1 LYFRPA
7 LQQLNLNITEKPV
20 LTVAALARQIQQTV
34 ESTFGRVRVRGE
46 ISGYKLHTSGHG
58 YFTLKDDQAVIDAV
72 CWRGTRL
79 DVRLEEGLEII
90 ASGRVTTYPGRSKYQ
105 LIIEKAEVAGQGALL
120 KLLMERKAKLEGEG
134 LFARKR
140 PIPPFP
146 RRIGV
151 VTSPTGAVIQDILH
165 RISERFPTHVMV
177 WPVAV
182 QGDTAAAQIAQAIA
196 GFNTLDIKPDVII
209 VARGGGSLEDL
220 WAFNEEAVVR
230 AAAGSAIP
238 LISAVGHETDVTLID
253 FAADLRAPTPTA
265 AAELATPVLRQL
277 VIAVEEHERKL
288 KNQARRILENLHLH
302 VKALGGRI
310 PEPKNILD
318 HAAMRTDDWV
328 ERLRNSF
335 AFWFAAMQQKTL
347 NLSTH
352 IKAPHNLIDQS
363 SRAFEQ
369 LRSRF
374 SQSASTYYDKTRMQ
388 FDNVVNRLEQSS
400 YPKVLQRG
408 FCMITDGAKPL
419 TSVYHIHATQP
430 MDLHFHDGNAQG
442 HFTLNTLQGTQ
453 KT

>member
-1 LYFRPA
+1 M
-7 LQQLNLNITEKPV
+7 QQLNLNLTEKPV

-46 ISGYKLHTSGHG
+46 ISGYKLHTSGHA

-90 ASGRVTTYPGRSKYQ
+90 ACGRVTTYPGRSKYQ

-120 KLLMERKAKLEGEG
+120 KLLMERKAKLEAEG

-140 PIPPFP
+140 PIPSFP
-146 RRIGV
+146 QRIGV

-182 QGDTAAAQIAQAIA
+182 QGDTAAAQVAQAIA
-196 GFNTLDIKPDVII
+196 GFNKLDVKPDVII

-220 WAFNEEAVVR
+220 WTFNEEVVVR
-230 AAAGSAIP
+230 AAASSAIP

-265 AAELATPVLRQL
+265 AAELATPVLSQL
-277 VIAVEEHERKL
+277 RVAMEEHERKL
-288 KNQARRILENLHLH
+288 KGHARRMIETFHLH
-302 VKALGGRI
+302 VKALSSRI
-310 PEPKNILD
+310 PEPKNVLD

-335 AFWFAAMQQKTL
+335 GFWFASMQQKTL
-347 NLSTH
+347 NLSAH
-352 IKAPHNLIDQS
+352 IKAPHSLIDQS
-363 SRAFEQ
+363 NRAFEQ
-369 LRSRF
+369 LSSRF
-374 SQSASTYYDKTRMQ
+374 NQSASTYYAQTRMH
-388 FDNVVNRLEQSS
+388 FDNLVSRLGQSS
-400 YPKVLQRG
+400 YHKVLQRG
-408 FCMITDGAKPL
+408 FCMITDGTKPL
-419 TSVYHIHATQP
+419 TSVHHLQGTQP
-430 MDLHFHDGNAQG
+430 MDLHFHDGKAQG
-442 HFTLNTLQGTQ
+442 HFTLNTIQDTQ
-453 KT
+453 NT